1 MKNGLTWIVPIV
13 DESGSMGEIKSDTIG
28 AYNSFISEQKKVEGE
43 ALVNLVKFNTKIEKV
58 YESSIQNAQLLDD
71 NTYRP
76 KDWTRLYDAI
86 GHTIKDV
93 KDKIKSLKD
102 EDKPEKVLVVIIT
115 DGKENRSRDFNR
127 DQIFEKI
134 KKLEKKYNAV
144 FLYLGANQDAFE
156 EGNKIGINK
165 FNTVTWEA
173 DSSGVNTAFASVNTY
188 AKKYR
193 TTSAIDFSA
202 DLNQIYKEEEQKN
215 S

>member
-13 DESGSMGEIKSDTIG
+13 DESGSMGNIKSDTIG
-28 AYNSFISEQKKVEGE
+28 AYNLFINEQKRVEGE
-43 ALVNLVKFNTKIEKV
+43 AMVNLVKFNTKIEKV
-58 YESSIQNAQLLDD
+58 YESSIQNAQILDET
-71 NTYRP
+71 TYHP

-86 GHTIKDV
+86 GHTIKDI
-93 KDKIKSLKD
+93 KDRIKSLKD
-102 EDKPEKVLVVIIT
+102 DDKPEKVLVVIIT

-127 DQIFEKI
+127 EQIFEKI
-134 KKLEKKYNAV
+134 KKREAKGWN
-144 FLYLGANQDAFE
+144 FLYLGANQNAFE

-165 FNTVTWEA
+165 FNTVTWSA
-173 DSSGVNTAFASVNTY
+173 DSAGVNTAFASVNTY